1 MVRAALLL
9 PAWLPLASLAA
20 FAAAC
25 GVLGVSDPEILAAA
39 FGII

>member
-25 GVLGVSDPEILAAA
+25 GVLGVRDPETLAAV
-39 FGII
+39 FGVI